1 MPRIAGVN
9 IPEKK
14 RIEYALTYL
23 YGLGITL
30 SRKILAKA
38 KIDPATDSSKLTQ
51 AQLNQIQ
58 EIIKADSIK
67 IEGDLRRDKM
77 ANIKRLKNIGCWRGI
92 RHIKGL
98 PVHGQRTKTNNRTVR
113 GNVRK
118 TTTSGR
124 KEAPA
129 PK

>member
-14 RIEYALTYL
+14 RIDIALTYV
-23 YGLGITL
+23 YGIGPVM
-30 SRKILAKA
+30 SAKILATA
-38 KIDPATDSSKLTQ
+38 KIDPATHSDKLTSN
-51 AQLNQIQ
+51 QLNAIQ
-58 EIIKADSIK
+58 EAIKSNEIK
-67 IEGDLRRDKM
+67 IEGDLRREVL
-77 ANIKRLKNIGCWRGI
+77 ANIKRLKNIGCYRGG
-92 RHIKGL
+92 RHMRGL
-98 PVHGQRTKTNNRTVR
+98 PVRGQRTKTNNRTVR

>member
-9 IPEKK
+9 IPDKK

-23 YGLGITL
+23 YGLGLTL
-30 SRKILAKA
+30 SRRILAKA
-38 KIDPATDSSKLTQ
+38 KIDPGTDSSKLTQ

-77 ANIKRLKNIGCWRGI
+77 ANIKRLKNIGCWRGF

-98 PVHGQRTKTNNRTVR
+98 PVHGQRTKTNSRTVR

>member
-23 YGLGITL
+23 YGIGLTL
-30 SRKILAKA
+30 SRRILAKA
-38 KIDPATDSSKLTQ
+38 KIDPSTEASKVTST
-51 AQLNQIQ
+51 QLNKIQ
-58 EIIKADSIK
+58 EVIKSEGIN
-67 IEGDLRRDKM
+67 IEGDLRRDTM
-77 ANIKRLKNIGCWRGI
+77 ANIKRLKNIGCWRGS
-92 RHIKGL
+92 RHAKGL
-98 PVHGQRTKTNNRTVR
+98 PARGQRTKTNNRTVR

-124 KEAPA
+124 KGAPA